1 MVLDIPHLRVVP
13 TIRGKV
19 DADSYGLAPN
29 NVARIMADDRAK
41 NLVPFCLMP
50 TLGTTST
57 SATGPTEGWQPYTL
71 NISTGRNGAEGCD
84 FICINTHKWLLVSFD
99 ASEGPSSPLASA
111 TWPPLSSLMLWFTFR
126 RFGATGGSALT
137 SAALWSSPSC

>member
-57 SATGPTEGWQPYTL
+57 SADRRPHWQVPL
-71 NISTGRNGAEGCD
+71 GRRFQALCSGSLSVVLEQLGAPRS
-84 FICINTHKWLLVSFD
+84 H
-99 ASEGPSSPLASA
+99 
-111 TWPPLSSLMLWFTFR
+111 PPLCGARQVARKDNRVKLFVRARMDLMCFYVVFDGRELIEH
-126 RFGATGGSALT
+126 GSAM
-137 SAALWSSPSC
+137 